1 MWSKSLSILLI
12 LMMLLSGLVLAK
24 NQPSPDLSMHKSEI
38 MENLLETHHVTQSSS
53 EWTRYKVHVS
63 YNQNLLGINNEIRYR
78 FPDWIVRFNSLSQT
92 DFEVQVDLNQIS
104 VDETLLR
111 TRQLKLSAKKVA
123 IALSIVGFWTL
134 IAGIVLGIQVSLENP
149 SDEIEEKAH
158 DRKTNAAI
166 MCAGIGLGST
176 ALSIPLH
183 VMQGKLEREISFNA
197 YAYKCTSLS
206 LTIIDLLT
214 GQESHLVRKTN
225 FVDTEPFNDQLSR
238 QVSDMIEDFFL
249 ELRSETEAPL
259 ITFNQHEKTVR
270 ATYLG
275 IPLQLSDDVEL
286 SQVRVKSPRFNKS
299 HLLSGYQQ
307 KTEYFEVPLSVGEN
321 TITITVT
328 DWCGKTASDVIQVYA
343 LKDPDNSTY
352 TLGDMIDDDIP
363 IHPDVIIVEESN
375 VDIDIPQTSMGNQ
388 DAVALVIGNR
398 DYDHRDVPS
407 VDYAVR
413 DAQTIRKYLIQTL
426 GYPTANIIYLENTT
440 LSHLRT
446 AVSQLSNQVLP
457 DQSDVFVYYSG
468 HGAPSVDTEKGYLL
482 PVDCNPDFV
491 ETGGYSLDEFYQ
503 VLGDLPARHTYV
515 VIDACFSGIS
525 AAGPLLKNA
534 SPVYIKVENSALMNG
549 KVTLFTSATGDQI
562 SSWYPD
568 KNHSLFTYYFL
579 RALHGDADLNR
590 DKQLTVAEIQ
600 DYIDS
605 NVPRMARRLHN
616 REQTP
621 QVITKEKNKTLI
633 RY

>member
-1 MWSKSLSILLI
+1 M
-12 LMMLLSGLVLAK
+12 
-24 NQPSPDLSMHKSEI
+24 
-38 MENLLETHHVTQSSS
+38 
-53 EWTRYKVHVS
+53 
-63 YNQNLLGINNEIRYR
+63 
-78 FPDWIVRFNSLSQT
+78 
-92 DFEVQVDLNQIS
+92 
-104 VDETLLR
+104 
-111 TRQLKLSAKKVA
+111 
-123 IALSIVGFWTL
+123 
-134 IAGIVLGIQVSLENP
+134 
-149 SDEIEEKAH
+149 
-158 DRKTNAAI
+158 
-166 MCAGIGLGST
+166 
-176 ALSIPLH
+176 
-183 VMQGKLEREISFNA
+183 
-197 YAYKCTSLS
+197 
-206 LTIIDLLT
+206 
-214 GQESHLVRKTN
+214 
-225 FVDTEPFNDQLSR
+225 
-238 QVSDMIEDFFL
+238 
-249 ELRSETEAPL
+249 
-259 ITFNQHEKTVR
+259 R

-286 SQVRVKSPRFNKS
+286 SQVQVKSPRFDES
-299 HLLSGYQQ
+299 HPLGGYQQ
-307 KTEYFEVPLSVGEN
+307 KTEHFEVPLSVGEN

-343 LKDPDNSTY
+343 LKDSNNTTH
-352 TLGDMIDDDIP
+352 TLGDLVEDNRP
-363 IHPDVIIVEESN
+363 VPPEAIIEEESN
-375 VDIDIPQTSMGNQ
+375 VDISIPQTDAINR

-398 DYDHRDVPS
+398 DYEHSDVPN

-413 DAQTIRKYLIQTL
+413 DAQTIRKYLTQTL
-426 GYPTANIIYLENTT
+426 GYPSANIIYLENAG

-446 AVSQLSNQVLP
+446 AAIQLANQVEANV
-457 DQSDVFVYYSG
+457 SDVFVYYSG
-468 HGAPSVDTEKGYLL
+468 HGAPSVETERGYLL
-482 PVDCNPDFV
+482 PVDCNPNFV

-621 QVITKEKNKTLI
+621 QVITNMRKRAI
-633 RY
+633 VRY